1 VSLYVGRFA
10 PSPTG
15 ALHFGSLIAALGSC
29 LQARSRGGRW
39 LVRIE
44 DLDPPREE
52 PGAASEILRALERL
66 GFEWDGPVVYQSART
81 EHYQTA
87 LAELAARG
95 AVYECSC
102 SRKDAL
108 ATAAGDGTSVYP
120 GTCRAGAR
128 EPGKPT
134 AMRVLTQPIEIA
146 IDDRLQGTFAQRL
159 EHDVGDFVVRRR
171 DGWFAY
177 QLAVVVDDHLQNVSE
192 VVRGADLLDSTP
204 RQWYLQ
210 DLLGLPHPDYVHLP
224 VALDAAGSKLSKQ
237 NGAPSISQNSPARAL
252 YEALVFLD
260 QKPPPELR
268 TAQCVEPIWSWAV
281 KNWRLEP
288 LRGVRTRVW
297 GATAFACDG
306 DGN

>member
-1 VSLYVGRFA
+1 VLPYVGRFA

-44 DLDPPREE
+44 DLDPLREVS
-52 PGAASEILRALERL
+52 GTADAILHALDRL
-66 GFEWDGPVVYQSART
+66 GFEWDGPVVYQSGRT
-81 EHYQTA
+81 EHYREA
-87 LAELAARG
+87 LAALAARD

-108 ATAAGDGTSVYP
+108 TAAAGDGTSVYP
-120 GTCRAGAR
+120 GTCRAGVR
-128 EPGKPT
+128 ERGRTT
-134 AMRVLTQPIEIA
+134 AVRVRTQPIEIA
-146 IDDRLQGTFAQRL
+146 IDDRVQGLFTQQL
-159 EHDVGDFVVRRR
+159 ERDVGDFVVRRR

-177 QLAVVVDDHLQNVSE
+177 QLAVVVDDHLQAVSE

-204 RQWYLQ
+204 RQRYLQ

-224 VALDAAGSKLSKQ
+224 VAVDAGGNKLSKQ
-237 NGAPSISQNSPARAL
+237 SGAPSISQKSPGHAL
-252 YEALVFLD
+252 YQALVFLD
-260 QKPPPELR
+260 QHPPAELC
-268 TAQCVEPIWSWAV
+268 TEQCVEPIWKWAV
-281 KNWRLEP
+281 KNWRVEP

-297 GATAFACDG
+297 GAKPFACDG